1 MRRREFLVLAGAT
14 AALPVATRAQTPRPV
29 LLDKLNTEITAVLAM
44 PDVKEQILKYGFL
57 PLPNRGLD
65 ELKDLV
71 KSEIVRWGRVVHVAG
86 IAASQ

>member
-1 MRRREFLVLAGAT
+1 MQRREFLVLAGAT

-29 LLDKLNTEITAVLAM
+29 LDKLNTEIIAVLAM

-65 ELKDLV
+65 ELKDFV
-71 KSEIVRWGRVVHVAG
+71 KSEIVRWGKVVHEAG

>member
-14 AALPVATRAQTPRPV
+14 AALPIATRAQTPRPV
-29 LLDKLNTEITAVLAM
+29 LDKLNTEITAVLEM

-65 ELKDLV
+65 ELKDFV
-71 KSEIVRWGRVVHVAG
+71 KSEIVRRGKVVHEAG

>member
-14 AALPVATRAQTPRPV
+14 AASPVATRAQTPRPV
-29 LLDKLNTEITAVLAM
+29 LDKLNTEITAVLEM

-65 ELKDLV
+65 ELKDFV
-71 KSEIVRWGRVVHVAG
+71 KSEIVRWGKVVHEAG